1 MAKLYA
7 TKSPDVSQ
15 RERTNM
21 ERSRK
26 IASQGMVLLQNK
38 GALPFK
44 GVKVGGFV
52 STWNGSSVA
61 VLHNT
66 TQRTITVD
74 LAEVT
79 DLPFAGISAA
89 VGFGGATLEG
99 TVLTLE
105 GQTSVVLR

>member
-44 GVKVGGFV
+44 GVKTIAAF
-52 STWNGSSVA
+52 GSGVR
-61 VLHNT
+61 
-66 TQRTITVD
+66 RTIKGGTGSGDVNSRTVINIEQG
-74 LAEVT
+74 LTEAGYVLT
-79 DLPFAGISAA
+79 SAARALWISGISP
-89 VGFGGATLEG
+89 VRLGM
-99 TVLTLE
+99 
-105 GQTSVVLR
+105 R